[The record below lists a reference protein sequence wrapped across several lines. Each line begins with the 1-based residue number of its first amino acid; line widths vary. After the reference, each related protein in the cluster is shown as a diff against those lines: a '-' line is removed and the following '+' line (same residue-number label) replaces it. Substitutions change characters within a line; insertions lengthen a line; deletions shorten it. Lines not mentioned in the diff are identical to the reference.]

1 MSELTQQ
8 ILKAN
13 ERFVKQSLSQGGFDE
28 VSKYPSRN
36 LAVLTCMDTR
46 LLSFLE
52 PAMGLVRGEA
62 KLIKVAGNTA
72 FEDFDS
78 VIGSL
83 MVAVYELHVHD
94 IIVMGHDDCGM
105 LKTTADSLCRHM
117 QKKVSMMRPSPPSG
131 PSWNNGPTP
140 LLTSMR
146 PSVIRSAA
154 CGPIPTCLH
163 PLRFMVWSSIRTP
176 VKSESSTMEKAR
188 NRRYYESCHTTNE
201 RPCRCPRSDDGFDS
215 GY

>member
-1 MSELTQQ
+1 
-8 ILKAN
+8 
-13 ERFVKQSLSQGGFDE
+13 
-28 VSKYPSRN
+28 
-36 LAVLTCMDTR
+36 MDTR

-52 PAMGLVRGEA
+52 PAMGLVRG
-62 KLIKVAGNTA
+62 KLNSSRSPAIRPLKILTA
-72 FEDFDS
+72 SSAASWSPFTNYMS
-78 VIGSL
+78 TTLSSWA
-83 MVAVYELHVHD
+83 M
-94 IIVMGHDDCGM
+94 
-105 LKTTADSLCRHM
+105 TTAACSRRRQTACAVTW
-117 QKKVSMMRPSPPSG
+117 QKKASLTRLLLLSG

-140 LLTSMR
+140 LPISMR